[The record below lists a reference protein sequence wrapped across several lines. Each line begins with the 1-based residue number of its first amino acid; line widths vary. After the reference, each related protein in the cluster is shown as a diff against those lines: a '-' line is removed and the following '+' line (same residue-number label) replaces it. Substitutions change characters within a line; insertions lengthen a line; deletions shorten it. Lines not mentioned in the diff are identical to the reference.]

1 MIAAIFRHL
10 PDPLKRMGLA
20 VLRVEPDHLI
30 RIIRNS
36 RFLQCLHIPLV
47 ALLSLRVVGFE
58 DAHNAPVSQF
68 NQVSGRKIGSPA
80 VVQKNLRPVQKLGMY
95 SLYKYIGDMIAVEHL
110 IQIHMPAENL
120 ALARLD
126 DEPVDILLQQLLETL
141 CLKAS
146 RVARIFQQN
155 TVTVL
160 RQHLVNSLHDARK
173 NVIRKISCHDRD
185 IFGRRRVP

>member
-126 DEPVDILLQQLLETL
+126 DEPVDILLQKLLETL
-141 CLKAS
+141 CLKS
-146 RVARIFQQN
+146 
-155 TVTVL
+155 
-160 RQHLVNSLHDARK
+160 S
-173 NVIRKISCHDRD
+173 
-185 IFGRRRVP
+185 